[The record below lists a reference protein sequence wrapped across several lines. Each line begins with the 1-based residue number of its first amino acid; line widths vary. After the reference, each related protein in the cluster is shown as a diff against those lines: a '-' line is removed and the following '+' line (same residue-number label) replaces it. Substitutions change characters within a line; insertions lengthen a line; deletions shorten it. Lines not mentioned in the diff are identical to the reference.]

1 MAFKQV
7 GQQGGPLEGVRV
19 VDFTRVLAGPHCT
32 KHLLDLGAEV
42 IKIEPPQGD
51 ITRLA
56 FPRRDEIS
64 GYYAQQNAGKRNLSI
79 DLNVPEARQVVLQ
92 LCDTADIIVE
102 NFRPGALT
110 SFGLDY
116 QSVAA
121 RNPAVVYASISG
133 YGQNGPWRTRMA
145 YAPTVQAEVGFTYNT
160 LQQFGVEGA
169 ARRSDSLSHGDV
181 YAGLHATI
189 AVLAALQHRR
199 LTGEGQYIDVAM
211 AAVLTS
217 VNERVHY
224 DLSDVDL
231 GAETPILGATDCAF
245 FTSPEGHDFVSP
257 MSLVGSLGFPL
268 YLHAMRRPDLA
279 DDPRFRTPELRKQNL
294 EVLHAIVQN
303 WIYTFDSMGAL
314 DAQFDEAKIATGQ
327 LRDMTEFNETDWA
340 KGWVTTREVSDRH
353 GGTITIPAP
362 PWHFSGHDGTLTTQ
376 VPARQGE
383 HNEEILKELGLTNDE
398 IDALINSGALIE
410 PAVRP

>member
-1 MAFKQV
+1 MALRIN
-7 GQQGGPLEGVRV
+7 GPLEGVRV

-51 ITRLA
+51 MTRLA
-56 FPRRDEIS
+56 FPRQDEIS

-79 DLNVPEARQVVLQ
+79 DLNVPEAREAVLQ

-102 NFRPGALT
+102 NFRPGALA

-133 YGQNGPWRTRMA
+133 YGQAGPWRTRMA
-145 YAPTVQAEVGFTYNT
+145 YAPTVQAEVGFTQNT
-160 LQQFGVEGA
+160 LRQFDVAGA
-169 ARRSDSLSHGDV
+169 ERRSDSLSHGDV

-199 LTGEGQYIDVAM
+199 VTGTGQYVDVAM

-217 VNERVHY
+217 INERVHY
-224 DLSDVDL
+224 DLSDADL
-231 GAETPILGATDCAF
+231 GAEQPILGATDCAF
-245 FTSPEGHDFVSP
+245 FTSPEGQQFVSP
-257 MSLVGSLGFPL
+257 MSLVGSMSFPF

-279 DDPRFRTPELRKQNL
+279 DDPRFCTPELRQQNL
-294 EVLHAIVQN
+294 TALHAIVQT
-303 WIYTFDSMGAL
+303 WIYTFDSMDSL

-327 LRDMTEFNETDWA
+327 LRDIAEFNETDWA

-362 PWHFSGHDGTLTTQ
+362 PWHFGGHDGALTTQ

-383 HNEEILKELGLTNDE
+383 HNEEVLKEIGLTDDQ
-398 IDALINSGALIE
+398 IHALMETGALIE
-410 PAVRP
+410 PARET

>member
-1 MAFKQV
+1 MMTL
-7 GQQGGPLEGVRV
+7 PLEGVRV

-51 ITRLA
+51 MTRLA
-56 FPRRDEIS
+56 FPRQDEIS

-79 DLNVPEARQVVLQ
+79 DLNAPAAREVVLQ
-92 LCDTADIIVE
+92 LCDSADIIVE
-102 NFRPGALT
+102 NFRPGALAA
-110 SFGLDY
+110 FGLDY
-116 QSVAA
+116 ESVAA

-133 YGQNGPWRTRMA
+133 YGQTGPWRTRMA
-145 YAPTVQAEVGFTYNT
+145 YAPTVQAEVGFTHNT

-189 AVLAALQHRR
+189 AVLAALQQRR
-199 LTGEGQYIDVAM
+199 ITGTGQYIDVAM

-217 VNERVHY
+217 INERVHY

-245 FTSPEGHDFVSP
+245 FTSPEGHQFVSP
-257 MSLVGSLGFPL
+257 MSLVGSLGFPF
-268 YLHAMRRPDLA
+268 YLHAMRRSDLA
-279 DDPRFRTPELRKQNL
+279 DDPRFRTPDLRRQNL
-294 EVLHAIVQN
+294 EALHAIVQT
-303 WIYTFDSMGAL
+303 WIYTFDSMDSL
-314 DAQFDEAKIATGQ
+314 DAQFDEAKIATGR
-327 LRDMTEFNETDWA
+327 LRDIDEFSQTEWA
-340 KGWVTTREVSDRH
+340 KGWGVTREVSDRH
-353 GGTITIPAP
+353 GGSITIPAP
-362 PWHFSGHDGTLTTQ
+362 PWHFSGHDGTLTAQ

-383 HNEEILKELGLTNDE
+383 HNGEILKEIGLAADE
-398 IDALINSGALIE
+398 IDALVQMGALVE
-410 PAVRP
+410 PGRVTAYETV